1 MRGLGSFLRQTWRLA
16 APYYNSEER
25 WFARG
30 LLAAIIALNLLLVAF
45 NVLLNFWNG
54 QFFDTLQNK
63 DAEGFIALLVLGR
76 TNDSGW
82 MPGFTLIVL
91 IYIPIA
97 IYRTYLRQWLQIRW
111 RQWMTASLTNRWLSD
126 RAYYRISLLGDPAG
140 AGTDNPDQRI
150 SDDVR
155 AFVEDTLVLGLDLLS
170 NLVTLVSFLSV
181 LWTLSGTVTLLG
193 IAIPGYMV
201 WIALVYSV
209 LGTGLAH
216 LVGWPLTGINFRQE
230 RFEADFRFSLTRVR
244 ENTEGIALYGGEAEE
259 RRTLAARFA
268 DVAANWYQLIWR
280 TKLLNAFISGYSQ
293 VANIFPIVVAA
304 PRYFAGEITLGGLTR
319 TSSAFGQ
326 VQDAMSWFI
335 TSYSRLASWQA
346 TVNRLT
352 SFEHA
357 ILTARSLADEGASL
371 VPGERDGIQME
382 DVTLRLPDGSVLID
396 GAHIAFPAGR
406 STVIQGRS
414 GSGKS
419 TLFRALAGIW
429 PFGSGRIERPP
440 GTYLFVPQRSYIPL
454 GTLRHAITYPAP
466 AETFDDAQVVQAL
479 TDAGLGAFV
488 DRLDENTP
496 WAQRLSGGEQQRL
509 ALARAMLLR
518 PDWLFL
524 DEATANLDP
533 EAEAELYA
541 RLRER
546 LPGTTVVSIAHRTAV
561 ADFHDSRLVF
571 RRPAGEPGVLA
582 PADPAPA

>member
-1 MRGLGSFLRQTWRLA
+1 MRGLGAFLRSTWQLA
-16 APYYNSEER
+16 IPYYKSEER

-63 DAEGFIALLVLGR
+63 DSDGFISLLVFGR
-76 TNDSGW
+76 TNENGW

-111 RQWMTASLTNRWLSD
+111 RGWLTASLTERWLSD
-126 RAYYRISLLGDPAG
+126 RAYYRISLLGDPSG
-140 AGTDNPDQRI
+140 TGTDNPDQRI
-150 SDDVR
+150 ADDVR
-155 AFVEDTLVLGLDLLS
+155 TFVDDVLILGLDLLS
-170 NLVTLVSFLSV
+170 NLVTLFSFLSV

-193 IAIPGYMV
+193 VSIPGYMV
-201 WIALVYSV
+201 WVALVYSV

-259 RRTLAARFA
+259 RRTLAGRFA
-268 DVAANWYQLIWR
+268 NIAANWYQLIWR

-293 VANIFPIVVAA
+293 VANIFPFVVAA

-319 TSSAFGQ
+319 TASAFGQ

-352 SFEHA
+352 SFEQA
-357 ILTARSLADEGASL
+357 ISTAKLLAGEGVKL
-371 VPGERDGIQME
+371 VPGEGTGLRLDG
-382 DVTLRLPDGSVLID
+382 VTLRLPDGSLLID
-396 GAHIAFPAGR
+396 GAQASFPAGQ

-429 PFGSGRIERPP
+429 PFGAGQIERPA
-440 GTYLFVPQRSYIPL
+440 GRFLFIPQRSYIPL

-466 AETFDDAQVVQAL
+466 AESFDDLRVVQAL
-479 TDAGLGAFV
+479 SDAGLATLQ
-488 DRLDENTP
+488 DRLDEEAQ

-509 ALARAMLLR
+509 ALARALLLR

-533 EAEAELYA
+533 EAEAKLYEC
-541 RLRER
+541 LRTR
-546 LPGTTVVSIAHRTAV
+546 LPNTTIISIAHRTTV
-561 ADFHDSRLVF
+561 ADLHDHKLVF
-571 RRPAGEPGVLA
+571 RRQVGKPGNLV
-582 PADPAPA
+582 PADPAAA

>member
-1 MRGLGSFLRQTWRLA
+1 MRGLGAFLRSAWQLA
-16 APYYNSEER
+16 IPYYKSEER

-63 DAEGFIALLVLGR
+63 DSDGFISLLVFGR
-76 TNDSGW
+76 TNENGW

-111 RQWMTASLTNRWLSD
+111 RGWLTASLTERWLSD
-126 RAYYRISLLGDPAG
+126 RAYYRISLLGDPTG
-140 AGTDNPDQRI
+140 TGTDNPDQRI
-150 SDDVR
+150 ADDVR
-155 AFVEDTLVLGLDLLS
+155 TFVDDALILGLDLLT
-170 NLVTLVSFLSV
+170 NLVTLFSFLSV

-193 IAIPGYMV
+193 VSIPGYMV
-201 WIALVYSV
+201 WVALVYSV

-216 LVGWPLTGINFRQE
+216 LVGWPLTSINFRQE

-259 RRTLAARFA
+259 RRTLAGRFA
-268 DVAANWYQLIWR
+268 NIAANWYQLIWR

-293 VANIFPIVVAA
+293 VANIFPFVVAA

-319 TSSAFGQ
+319 TASAFGQ

-352 SFEHA
+352 SFEQA
-357 ILTARSLADEGASL
+357 ISTAKLLAGEGVKL
-371 VPGERDGIQME
+371 VPGEGTGLRLDG
-382 DVTLRLPDGSVLID
+382 VTLRLPDGSLLID
-396 GAHIAFPAGR
+396 GAQASFPAGQ

-429 PFGSGRIERPP
+429 PFGAGQIERPA
-440 GTYLFVPQRSYIPL
+440 GSYLFIPQRSYIPL

-466 AETFDDAQVVQAL
+466 AESFDDARVTQAL
-479 TDAGLGAFV
+479 SDAGLDALR
-488 DRLDENTP
+488 DQLDEDAQ

-509 ALARAMLLR
+509 ALARALLLR

-533 EAEAELYA
+533 EAEAKLYEC
-541 RLRER
+541 LRTR
-546 LPGTTVVSIAHRTAV
+546 LPGTTIISIAHRTTV
-561 ADFHDSRLVF
+561 ADLHDHKLVF
-571 RRPAGEPGVLA
+571 RRQVGKPGNLA
-582 PADPAPA
+582 PADPAAA

>member
-1 MRGLGSFLRQTWRLA
+1 MRGLGAFLRSAWRLA
-16 APYYNSEER
+16 TPYYMGGER

-30 LLAAIIALNLLLVAF
+30 LLAAIIVLNLLLVAL

-63 DAEGFIALLVLGR
+63 DSDGFISLLVFGR
-76 TNDSGW
+76 TNDAGW

-111 RQWMTASLTNRWLSD
+111 RGWLTASLTERWLSD

-140 AGTDNPDQRI
+140 VGTDNPDQRI
-150 SDDVR
+150 ADDVR
-155 AFVEDTLVLGLDLLS
+155 SFVDDVLVLGLDLLS
-170 NLVTLVSFLSV
+170 NLVTLFSFLSV

-193 IAIPGYMV
+193 VAIPGYMV
-201 WIALVYSV
+201 WVALVYSV

-216 LVGWPLTGINFRQE
+216 LVGWPLTSINFRQE

-280 TKLLNAFISGYSQ
+280 TKLLNAFIAGYGQ
-293 VANIFPIVVAA
+293 VANIFPFVVAA

-319 TSSAFGQ
+319 TASAFGQ

-352 SFEHA
+352 SFEQA
-357 ILTARSLADEGASL
+357 ISTAKSLAGEGASL
-371 VPGERDGIQME
+371 VPGGDAGIRLDG
-382 DVTLRLPDGSVLID
+382 VTLRLPDGSTLID
-396 GAHIAFPAGR
+396 SAQATFPRGQ

-429 PFGSGRIERPP
+429 PFGAGRIERPP
-440 GTYLFVPQRSYIPL
+440 GSYLFVPQRSYIPL

-466 AETFDDAQVVQAL
+466 AEAFDNARVMEAL
-479 TDAGLGAFV
+479 TDAGLAALK
-488 DRLDENTP
+488 DQLDDNAQ
-496 WAQRLSGGEQQRL
+496 WGQRLSGGEQQRL
-509 ALARAMLLR
+509 ALARALLLR

-533 EAEAELYA
+533 EAEAELYE
-541 RLRER
+541 RLRMR
-546 LPGTTVVSIAHRTAV
+546 LPGTTIVSIAHRATV
-561 ADFHDSRLVF
+561 ADLHERKLAF
-571 RRPAGEPGVLA
+571 RRQAGEPGTLMPV
-582 PADPAPA
+582 DPATA

>member
-1 MRGLGSFLRQTWRLA
+1 MRGLGAFLRSAWQLA
-16 APYYNSEER
+16 LPYYKSEER

-63 DAEGFIALLVLGR
+63 DSDGFISLLVFGR
-76 TNDSGW
+76 TNENGW

-111 RQWMTASLTNRWLSD
+111 RGWLTASLTERWLSD
-126 RAYYRISLLGDPAG
+126 RAYYRISLLGDPTG
-140 AGTDNPDQRI
+140 TGTDNPDQRI
-150 SDDVR
+150 ADDVR
-155 AFVEDTLVLGLDLLS
+155 TFVDDALILGLDLLT
-170 NLVTLVSFLSV
+170 NLVTLFSFLSV

-193 IAIPGYMV
+193 VSIPGYMV
-201 WIALVYSV
+201 WVALVYSV

-216 LVGWPLTGINFRQE
+216 LVGWPLTSINFRQE

-259 RRTLAARFA
+259 RRTLAGRFA
-268 DVAANWYQLIWR
+268 NIAANWYQLIWR

-293 VANIFPIVVAA
+293 VANIFPFVVAA

-319 TSSAFGQ
+319 TASAFGQ

-352 SFEHA
+352 SFEQA
-357 ILTARSLADEGASL
+357 ISTAKLLAGEGVKL
-371 VPGERDGIQME
+371 VPGEGTGLRLDG
-382 DVTLRLPDGSVLID
+382 VTLRLPDGSLLID
-396 GAHIAFPAGR
+396 GAQASFPAGQ

-429 PFGSGRIERPP
+429 PFGAGQIERPA
-440 GTYLFVPQRSYIPL
+440 GSYLFIPQRSYIPL

-466 AETFDDAQVVQAL
+466 AESFDDARVTQAL
-479 TDAGLGAFV
+479 SDAGLDALR
-488 DRLDENTP
+488 DQLDEDAQ

-509 ALARAMLLR
+509 ALARALLLR

-533 EAEAELYA
+533 EAEAKLYEC
-541 RLRER
+541 LRTR
-546 LPGTTVVSIAHRTAV
+546 LPGTTIISIAHRTTV
-561 ADFHDSRLVF
+561 ADLHDHKLVF
-571 RRPAGEPGVLA
+571 RRQVGKPGNLA
-582 PADPAPA
+582 PADPAAA